1 MTPAGGGIP
10 GLGCEAVSIRC
21 HPLVARADDA
31 RAAVSAMDI
40 DERLDRAAAARRRLA
55 DAGPD
60 IVDLAVAEAGIPRRF
75 AIREVESALLLLD
88 ALPELARPLRPREVP
103 SVSGVTTLEWAPYGV
118 VLGWHAANSPV
129 WVPTLVVISALVA
142 GNTVI
147 SRPSQRVR
155 RTTLSVLN
163 ALSPDWPPDAVVVAD
178 LPGADAEALV
188 ADPGVHAVV
197 AHASTDTCKRHLHRL
212 GVAYAAGVPL
222 RPYIP
227 EASGND
233 ALIVLA
239 GADLQRAARAAAI
252 GGFANAGQLCM
263 SAKRMIIDEA
273 VWPVFRDLLCDAVRE
288 LVVGDPD
295 DISTDIGPLL
305 PGPAQANARAAL
317 AEAVAAG
324 GEPVVGDATPG
335 ERMTPTV
342 MMLPRGRHASL
353 ALWRTEMFAPVRG
366 LVICTGAR
374 DALELAND
382 TPFGLGAAV
391 FGGTD
396 DDRDLL
402 SHRLR
407 AARVLFDEG
416 PMYQDPHLVVGGVG
430 DSGIAGARPKL
441 EQLVWARR
449 VHRAAGHHSRSTV
462 RIRHAGR

>member
-1 MTPAGGGIP
+1 
-10 GLGCEAVSIRC
+10 VSIRC
-21 HPLVARADDA
+21 HPLIARAGDA
-31 RAAVSAMDI
+31 QAAVAALDI
-40 DERLDRAAAARRRLA
+40 DERLARAATARHRLA
-55 DAGPD
+55 EVGPR
-60 IVDLAVAEAGIPRRF
+60 IVDLAVEEAGIPRRF
-75 AIREVESALLLLD
+75 AAREVESALLLLD
-88 ALPELARPLRPREVP
+88 ALPDLAGALRPREVP
-103 SVSGVTTLEWAPYGV
+103 SVSGITTLEWAPYGV

-129 WVPTLVVISALVA
+129 WVPTLVVSSALVA
-142 GNTVI
+142 GNAVV

-155 RTTLSVLN
+155 RTTLAVLE
-163 ALSPDWPPDAVVVAD
+163 ALAHDWPRDAVVVAD
-178 LPGADAEALV
+178 LPGVEAEALIV
-188 ADPGVHAVV
+188 DPGVHAVV
-197 AHASTDTCKRHLHRL
+197 AHGSTETCKRHLHRL

-233 ALIVLA
+233 ALIVLG
-239 GADLQRAARAAAI
+239 GADLPRAARAAAL
-252 GGFANAGQLCM
+252 GGFANSGQLCM
-263 SAKRMIIDEA
+263 SAKRMIVDEV
-273 VWPVFRDLLCDAVRE
+273 VWPAFRDLLSAAVRE

-295 DISTDIGPLL
+295 DLTTDIGPLL
-305 PGPAQANARAAL
+305 PGPAQSNARAAL

-324 GEPVVGDATPG
+324 GEPVIGDGAPG

-342 MMLPRGRHASL
+342 VLLPRGSHAGL

-366 LVICTGAR
+366 LVLCSGAE

-396 DDRDLL
+396 DERHLL

-407 AARVLFDEG
+407 AARVLLDEG

-430 DSGIAGARPKL
+430 DSGLAGARPKL

-449 VHRAAGHHSRSTV
+449 VHRAAGRHSRSTV
-462 RIRHAGR
+462 RIRQAGR